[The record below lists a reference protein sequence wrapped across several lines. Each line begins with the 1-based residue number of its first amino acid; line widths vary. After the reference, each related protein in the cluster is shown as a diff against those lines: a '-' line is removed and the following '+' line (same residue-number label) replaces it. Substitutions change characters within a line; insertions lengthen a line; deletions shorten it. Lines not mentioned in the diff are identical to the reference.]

1 MDERVSY
8 FLLFFALL
16 ASAQGQGSIQK
27 VMRLLPVNEKARKLA
42 GALAS

>member
-8 FLLFFALL
+8 CLLFFALL
-16 ASAQGQGSIQK
+16 TSSQAHSPIQQ
-27 VMRLLPVNEKARKLA
+27 VMRLLPLNDKARKLA

>member
-8 FLLFFALL
+8 CLLFFALL
-16 ASAQGQGSIQK
+16 TSSHVQSPLQQ
-27 VMRLLPVNEKARKLA
+27 VMRLLPVNDKARKLA